1 MANEANRIKPA
12 LIDADEESFAALK
25 AIANYAP
32 ANPAYTV
39 ATIEQAHTEM
49 RAAREE
55 EARANAAQ
63 KAARDNAAA
72 KEWSFHNFVG
82 GSKDQ
87 VTAQFGRNSNEVQA
101 IGRKK
106 SSERKAPQRK
116 SGKGSGENS
125 GS

>member
-1 MANEANRIKPA
+1 MANETNRIKPA

-32 ANPAYTV
+32 ANPAYTL
-39 ATIEQAHTEM
+39 AAIEQAHEDM
-49 RAAREE
+49 RATRVRETQT
-55 EARANAAQ
+55 EAAY
-63 KAARDNAAA
+63 KAARDNATAG
-72 KEWSFHNFVG
+72 EWNFHNMILGVR
-82 GSKDQ
+82 DQ

-116 SGKGSGENS
+116 SSKGSGENS

>member
-1 MANEANRIKPA
+1 MANESNRIKPA

-25 AIANYAP
+25 AIDNYTP

-39 ATIEQAHTEM
+39 PLIEQAHTEM
-49 RAAREE
+49 RAAQED

-63 KAARDNAAA
+63 KAARDNATA
-72 KEWSFHNFVG
+72 KEWNFHNLVG

-106 SSERKAPQRK
+106 SSEHKAPQRK
-116 SGKGSGENS
+116 SKKGSGENS

>member
-1 MANEANRIKPA
+1 MANESNRIKPA
-12 LIDADEESFAALK
+12 QIDADEESFAALK
-25 AIANYAP
+25 AIANYTP

-39 ATIEQAHTEM
+39 AAIEQAHAHM
-49 RAAREE
+49 RASREE

-63 KAARDNAAA
+63 KAARDTAAEGER
-72 KEWSFHNFVG
+72 KFHDLVG

-87 VTAQFGRNSNEVQA
+87 VTAQFGRNSNEVQS

>member
-1 MANEANRIKPA
+1 MANETNRIKPA

-32 ANPAYTV
+32 ANSAYTL
-39 ATIEQAHTEM
+39 AAIEQAHEEM
-49 RAAREE
+49 RATRVQETQT
-55 EARANAAQ
+55 EAAY
-63 KAARDNAAA
+63 KAARDNATSG
-72 KEWSFHNFVG
+72 EWNFHNLILGV
-82 GSKDQ
+82 KDQ

-106 SSERKAPQRK
+106 SSEYKAPQRK
-116 SGKGSGENS
+116 SKKGSGENS